1 MSKRI
6 PEPFR
11 IKMIES
17 IKQTTKE
24 ERVKALE
31 EAGNNPFKLR
41 SEDVYIDLL
50 TDSGT
55 GAMSDR
61 QWAAIMLGDEAY
73 AGSRSFF
80 KLESAVQKIFNY
92 KYVVP
97 THQGRGAEHIL
108 FPALVDR
115 RREIKKVTSPVF
127 ISNYHFDTT
136 AAHVELAGAKPINVF
151 TKMAVDTSTFH
162 PFKGN
167 FDLEKLENTINQYIP
182 DNVAGIIITITNNSV
197 GGQPVSLENIKETAK
212 IAEKYDI
219 PVIIDS
225 ARFCENAWFIKHRET
240 TYADWSIPDIVMEM
254 YKYGDIL
261 TMSAKKDA
269 LVNIG
274 GLCCVKK
281 RDDIFRAIQI
291 RCIPFEGFVT
301 YGGLAGRDMNA
312 LAVGLE
318 EGMEEDYLDY
328 RIGQVSYLG
337 EKLMEIGVPIQYPTG
352 GHAVFVDAKKL
363 LSHIPGEQFP
373 AHALANQLYIEGGIR
388 GVEIGSLLLGRDPET
403 GLQKKSEFELL
414 RLTIPRRVYTNDH
427 MDYIVDTFKEVLK
440 NVKNI
445 KGMTFTYEPPIL
457 RHFTASLKYI

>member
-11 IKMIES
+11 IKMIEP

-24 ERVKALE
+24 ERIKALE
-31 EAGNNPFKLR
+31 EAGNNPFKLK

-80 KLESAVQKIFNY
+80 KLEKTVQKIFNY

-115 RREIKKVTSPVF
+115 RKEIKKVTAPVF

-167 FDLEKLENTINQYIP
+167 FDLEKLENTINQYNP
-182 DNVAGIIITITNNSV
+182 ENVAGIIVTITNNSV
-197 GGQPVSLENIKETAK
+197 GGQPVSLDNIKETAK

-225 ARFCENAWFIKHRET
+225 ARFCENAWFIKQREAA
-240 TYADWSIPDIVMEM
+240 YKNWSISDIVMEM

-261 TMSAKKDA
+261 TMSSKKDA

-281 RDDIFRAIQI
+281 RDDIFKAIQI

-301 YGGLAGRDMNA
+301 YGGLAGRDMSA

-318 EGMEEDYLDY
+318 EGMEEDYLNY

-427 MDYIVDTFKEVLK
+427 MDYIVDTFKEVLQ
-440 NVKNI
+440 NVKDI

>member
-24 ERVKALE
+24 ERIKALE

-167 FDLEKLENTINQYIP
+167 FDLEKLENSINQYIP

-197 GGQPVSLENIKETAK
+197 GGQPVSLENIRETAK

-225 ARFCENAWFIKHRET
+225 ARFCENAWFIKHRECA
-240 TYADWSIPDIVMEM
+240 YADWSIPDIVMEM

-312 LAVGLE
+312 LAVGLK